1 MQLLLFIL
9 LGCNVPAL
17 LEGRIKKA
25 VDFANETANATANA
39 TQVDWFLSGGIK
51 NPDEDTVTEA
61 EKMMHAIT
69 STHNATSWSF
79 IRDDMATNTAE
90 NFIMVQTT
98 MDLNN
103 YDGVYVITSD
113 FHHERAKKIADKVIV
128 GNNFM
133 WVLAPE
139 ELSDSRYWERVHIRN
154 VDADVNKAKRKFL
167 YQNALY
173 QS

>member
-1 MQLLLFIL
+1 MHSNKIKMQLLLFIL

-25 VDFANETANATANA
+25 VDFANETANAT
-39 TQVDWFLSGGIK
+39 QVDWFLSGGIK
-51 NPDEDTVTEA
+51 NPAEDTVTEA
-61 EKMMHAIT
+61 EKMMHAI
-69 STHNATSWSF
+69 SSANNATEWNF
-79 IRDDMATNTAE
+79 IRDDVATNTAE

-139 ELSDSRYWERVHIRN
+139 ELDDSRYWERVHIRN
-154 VDADVNKAKRKFL
+154 VDADVNKATRKFQMRL
-167 YQNALY
+167 
-173 QS
+173 